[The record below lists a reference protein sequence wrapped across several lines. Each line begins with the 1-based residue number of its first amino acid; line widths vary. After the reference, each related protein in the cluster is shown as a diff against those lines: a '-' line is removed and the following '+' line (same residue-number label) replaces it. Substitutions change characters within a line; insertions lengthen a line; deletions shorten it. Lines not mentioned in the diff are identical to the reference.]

1 MNKVVTRFSPSPTG
15 KLHIG
20 GIRTCLYSYLYAKKN
35 NGKFII
41 RIEDTD
47 SKRFD
52 PEAEVYIKNTLN
64 WLGIIP
70 DEDPWIGGPN
80 GPYRQTERDYSFE
93 IKSLLDSGYAYY
105 AFDTSDELDLAR
117 RDNPNFSYNH
127 ETRMKMK
134 NSLSLDPS
142 VVSKL
147 IMDKTPYVIRFKVT
161 ENIEVSFDDE
171 IRGTIKFNTSVIDDK
186 VLVKSDGVPSYHLA
200 NTSDDYN
207 MGVTHV
213 IRGEEWIPSTPIHV
227 LIYNALGRKVP
238 TFAHLPLIL
247 NPDGK
252 SKLSKRSALKNGVPV
267 VPFGGDGLDDKGNL
281 VSYKGFHDEGFSNNA
296 LLNFLALLGWNP
308 GGDVEIMSIDDM
320 IKSFSLDRV
329 NKSGARFDIDK
340 AKWINSQHL
349 KRTNNCCLKPFIKVI
364 DNRYS
369 DDKLNMIIDLA
380 KDRSSFKGELNNT
393 VDIFYN
399 DPIITDFKKIDDNF
413 IKVFS
418 VFILD
423 DINFDSPD
431 TIKDGINSIC
441 NDLGIKIGKVMPGLR
456 TALVG
461 GISGPDLATTMF
473 ILGKDTAISRIS
485 SAIQSVSMVL

>member
-1 MNKVVTRFSPSPTG
+1 
-15 KLHIG
+15 
-20 GIRTCLYSYLYAKKN
+20 
-35 NGKFII
+35 
-41 RIEDTD
+41 
-47 SKRFD
+47 
-52 PEAEVYIKNTLN
+52 
-64 WLGIIP
+64 
-70 DEDPWIGGPN
+70 
-80 GPYRQTERDYSFE
+80 
-93 IKSLLDSGYAYY
+93 
-105 AFDTSDELDLAR
+105 
-117 RDNPNFSYNH
+117 
-127 ETRMKMK
+127 
-134 NSLSLDPS
+134 
-142 VVSKL
+142 
-147 IMDKTPYVIRFKVT
+147 
-161 ENIEVSFDDE
+161 
-171 IRGTIKFNTSVIDDK
+171 
-186 VLVKSDGVPSYHLA
+186 
-200 NTSDDYN
+200 
-207 MGVTHV
+207 
-213 IRGEEWIPSTPIHV
+213 
-227 LIYNALGRKVP
+227 
-238 TFAHLPLIL
+238 
-247 NPDGK
+247 
-252 SKLSKRSALKNGVPV
+252 
-267 VPFGGDGLDDKGNL
+267 
-281 VSYKGFHDEGFSNNA
+281 
-296 LLNFLALLGWNP
+296 
-308 GGDVEIMSIDDM
+308 MSIDDM

-423 DINFDSPD
+423 DINFDSTD

-441 NDLGIKIGKVMPGLR
+441 NGLGIKIGKVMPGLR

-461 GISGPDLATTMF
+461 GISGPDLVTTMF